1 MIMTYYMFLQKSQ
14 EVLIVNWAFDDVIH
28 DDTIKRDGRDNG
40 ESGSMYKA
48 PLDMTTDTFR

>member
-1 MIMTYYMFLQKSQ
+1 MTYYMFLQKSQ

-40 ESGSMYKA
+40 ESGSMNKA
-48 PLDMTTDTFR
+48 PLDMTTDTFH